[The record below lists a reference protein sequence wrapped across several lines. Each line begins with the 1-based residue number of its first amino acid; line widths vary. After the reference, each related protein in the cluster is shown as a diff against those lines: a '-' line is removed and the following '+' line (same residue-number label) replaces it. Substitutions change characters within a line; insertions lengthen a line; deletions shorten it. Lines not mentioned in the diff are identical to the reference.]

1 MGAKQDIG
9 RDRKKRSTTKRKK
22 MNAEEA
28 NGKKKMQ
35 GKEQK
40 RLPMLCLVSL
50 IIFGTLYY
58 GVISFTPQTK
68 IA

>member
-1 MGAKQDIG
+1 
-9 RDRKKRSTTKRKK
+9 
-22 MNAEEA
+22 MNAEKA